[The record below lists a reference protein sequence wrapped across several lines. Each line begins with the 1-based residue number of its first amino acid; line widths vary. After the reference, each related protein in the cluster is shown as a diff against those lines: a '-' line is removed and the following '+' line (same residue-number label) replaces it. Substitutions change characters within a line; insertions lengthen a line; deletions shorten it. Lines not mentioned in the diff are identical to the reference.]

1 MNYINELRDGD
12 IISEVYLCRSK
23 SVNKNKVGKTYYAL
37 TLQDKTGTVEAKIWE
52 LTNAIEHFEAMDYIK
67 IDAQVTVFAGANQV
81 NIRRVRKAQEGEY
94 LVENYMPAT
103 HKNVEEMYDEL
114 MGLVDSVTDKYLSTL
129 LLSFYAKDAAFIKK
143 FKEHSAAKSMHHAF
157 MGGLLEHS
165 LSVAKICDFM
175 CTLYPNMNR
184 DLLITAALFHDIGK
198 VDELSA
204 FPEND
209 YTDEGQLIGHI
220 VMGSMMLKERIREI
234 ENFPAVLQNELLHC
248 ILAHHGELEYGSPKK
263 PSLMEAVAL
272 AHADNMDAKLEA
284 FTEITEG
291 REGIEWLGFNRMFEN
306 NIRATSK

>member
-12 IISEVYLCRSK
+12 IISEVYLCKAK
-23 SVNKNKVGKTYYAL
+23 SINKNKAGKTYYAL

-94 LVENYMPAT
+94 LIENYMPTT

-129 LLSFYAKDAAFIKK
+129 LLSFFAKDAGFIRK
-143 FKEHSAAKSMHHAF
+143 FKEHSAAKSMHHGF

-184 DLLITAALFHDIGK
+184 DLLVTAALFHDIGK

-220 VMGSMMLKERIREI
+220 VMGSMMLKERMREI

-248 ILAHHGELEYGSPKK
+248 ILAHHGELEFGSPKK